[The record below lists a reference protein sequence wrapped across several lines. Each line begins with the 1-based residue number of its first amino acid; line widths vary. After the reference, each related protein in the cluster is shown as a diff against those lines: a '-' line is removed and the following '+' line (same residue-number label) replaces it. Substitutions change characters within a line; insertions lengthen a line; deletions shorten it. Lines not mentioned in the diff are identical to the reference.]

1 MMFYSKN
8 IDPRYSLIIK
18 TPAKL
23 ESSLKKPQEN
33 HSRQSRKQ
41 AGVVELSVIIPTY
54 NAAET
59 LGATITA
66 LRRTQ
71 RTGISLEL
79 IIVDA
84 YSDDETANLANSV
97 GAKVI
102 YCERGRGPQL
112 IRGAKVAQSDWLLF
126 LHADTI
132 LSAGWDASVVVFT
145 AQGNTVDRAAVFTY
159 ALNNTSK
166 KAQFLT
172 RMVQLRNRWLGLPYG
187 DQGLLINRRFY
198 RRIGG
203 YRDWPIMEDVDL
215 VRRIGMSRI
224 ILFDIAAIT
233 SAKRYIHDGF
243 VKRIVKNLCCL
254 LLYFLGFSPNW
265 ISKIYEK
272 KEK

>member
-1 MMFYSKN
+1 MLYSKN
-8 IDPRYSLIIK
+8 IDPRYTLIIK
-18 TPAKL
+18 TTSKL
-23 ESSLKKPQEN
+23 ENSLKKLQEN
-33 HSRQSRKQ
+33 HSGISRKQ
-41 AGVVELSVIIPTY
+41 AGVMELSVIIPTY

-66 LRRTQ
+66 LRTTE
-71 RTGISLEL
+71 RTGISLEV

-84 YSDDETANLANSV
+84 YSDDETANIANSLD
-97 GAKVI
+97 AKVI
-102 YCERGRGPQL
+102 YCKKGRGPQL
-112 IRGAKVAQSDWLLF
+112 IKGAKMARSDWLLF

-132 LSAGWDASVVVFT
+132 LSTGWDASVVVFT
-145 AQGNTVDRAAVFTY
+145 AQENSLDRAAVFTY

-166 KAQFLT
+166 KAQFLSK
-172 RMVQLRNRWLGLPYG
+172 MVQLRNRWLGLPYG

-224 ILFDIAAIT
+224 TLFDTEATT
-233 SAKRYIHDGF
+233 SAKRYIDDGF
-243 VKRIVKNLCCL
+243 VKRIVKNFYCL

-265 ISKIYEK
+265 ISRIYEK

>member
-1 MMFYSKN
+1 MENY
-8 IDPRYSLIIK
+8 
-18 TPAKL
+18 
-23 ESSLKKPQEN
+23 LKKHREN
-33 HSRQSRKQ
+33 YPRQSRKQ
-41 AGVVELSVIIPTY
+41 AGVVDLSVIIPTY

-59 LGATITA
+59 LSATITA
-66 LRRTQ
+66 LRTTE

-84 YSDDETANLANSV
+84 YSDDETANLANSL
-97 GAKVI
+97 GGRVI

-112 IRGAKVAQSDWLLF
+112 IKGAKVAQSDWLLF

-145 AQGNTVDRAAVFTY
+145 AQENSLDRAAVFTH
-159 ALNNTSK
+159 ALNNSSK
-166 KAQFLT
+166 KARFLT

-243 VKRIVKNLCCL
+243 VNRIVKNLCCL